1 MPGKPAKSA
10 NASPAAAVDRFF
22 ELSLLGL
29 VASGYF
35 AVAASGYLDAPTAA
49 LTALGLAARALIVC
63 GVIRFEVPARA
74 AAGLTLGYM
83 AFYLADFAF
92 LSRDFLAAS
101 VHLVFFLAV
110 LKIITARTGRD
121 HIFVAVIAFIELL
134 AASILSTSLSF
145 FVFLAL
151 FLMFAVA
158 TFASGEIRR
167 SARRRGSIARG
178 AMRRITLRLAAA
190 AAVLSVGIL
199 TLTGGMFFLLP
210 RTARAAFQHLVPEG
224 YRVPG
229 FSNEMRLGEIGELRS
244 VSTPVLHVRM
254 WTAGA
259 PAGLKWRGNALSRF
273 DGRRWFN
280 MAEPETAAKVV
291 NGLVTVADN
300 PQRWRNGT
308 RISYEVRLHSIASDA
323 LFFAGTP
330 EFIKIDV
337 PEIVRNS
344 HDGLRV
350 RYGQAENIHY
360 GVHAFLDDGSAPVAA
375 YRPQLSDV
383 ARYENLLLPEIDPRI
398 PALARRISSGA
409 ASDAARARAIESF
422 LRDGYGYTT
431 ELPKAYDPD
440 PVANFLFRR
449 RKGHC
454 EYFASAMVVMLR
466 SIGVPARVAT
476 GFQSGVYNPIS
487 GWYVVR
493 ASDAHSWV
501 EAWLPGTGW
510 VTYDPTPPAA
520 APRETLWTRAGFYLD
535 AAETFWHEWVL
546 NYDLDRQLTL
556 AAWMETGG
564 RNVGTRWYES
574 LRERLTSAA
583 AGALYAAERHG
594 LHAVFV
600 IVAGVALWF
609 WGPRALRSWAART
622 RVREAK
628 RGGARPSDATL
639 LYERMLRLLARRG
652 FAKTAWTTPA
662 EFARQIPPSPVATV
676 VTEFTSAYHDLRYG
690 GDRAAAPRMIA
701 LLESLAK
708 Q

>member
-1 MPGKPAKSA
+1 MPEKIGTSA
-10 NASPAAAVDRFF
+10 NTSPAVAVDRFF
-22 ELSLLGL
+22 EFSLLGL

-35 AVAASGYLDAPTAA
+35 AVAASGYLDTPTAA
-49 LTALGLAARALIVC
+49 LTALGLAARALIIC
-63 GVIRFEVPARA
+63 GVIRFEAPARVV
-74 AAGLTLGYM
+74 AGLTLGYM
-83 AFYLADFAF
+83 AFYLADYAF

-110 LKIITARTGRD
+110 LRIITARTARD

-158 TFASGEIRR
+158 TFTSAEIRR
-167 SARRRGSIARG
+167 SARRHGNIARG
-178 AMRRITLRLAAA
+178 AMRPVTPRLAAA
-190 AAVLSVGIL
+190 AVMLSIGIL

-229 FSNEMRLGEIGELRS
+229 FSNEMRLGEIGKLRN

-254 WTAGA
+254 WSANA
-259 PAGLKWRGNALSRF
+259 PGGLKWRGNALSRF

-280 MAEPETAAKVV
+280 TAEPETPTKVV
-291 NGLVTVADN
+291 DGLVTVADN

-344 HDGLRV
+344 HDGLRL
-350 RYGQAENIHY
+350 RYGKAENVHY

-375 YRPQLSDV
+375 YQPQLSDV
-383 ARYENLLLPEIDPRI
+383 ARHENLQLPEIDPRI
-398 PALARRISSGA
+398 RALARRISSGA
-409 ASDAARARAIESF
+409 ASEAARARAIESY
-422 LRDGYGYTT
+422 LRRHYGYTT
-431 ELPKAYDPD
+431 ELPKTYDPD
-440 PVANFLFRR
+440 PLATFLFQR

-454 EYFASAMVVMLR
+454 EYFASAMAVMLR
-466 SIGVPARVAT
+466 SIGIPARVAT
-476 GFQSGVYNPIS
+476 GFQSGVYNPVS

-501 EAWLPGTGW
+501 EAWIPGAGW
-510 VTYDPTPPAA
+510 VAYDPTPPAA
-520 APRETLWTRAGFYLD
+520 APRETIWTRAGFYLD

-556 AAWMETGG
+556 AAWMETGS
-564 RNVGTRWYES
+564 RDVGTRWYES
-574 LRERLTSAA
+574 LRDRLTSIA
-583 AGALYAAERHG
+583 AGTLDAVERHG
-594 LHAVFV
+594 LHAVLF
-600 IVAGVALWF
+600 IAAAIALWF
-609 WGPRALRSWAART
+609 WGPVALRSWVART

-652 FAKTAWTTPA
+652 YTKPAWTTPA
-662 EFARQIPPSPVATV
+662 EFARQIPPSPLATAV
-676 VTEFTSAYHDLRYG
+676 REFTAAYHDLRYG
-690 GDRAAAPRMIA
+690 GDRSAAPRMIA